1 MDRPIPGE
9 AGIASDAEIRSELAE
24 FRNHLDGIDP
34 RKGARAH
41 VDKDGRA
48 VLPKG
53 APRSVALVVAAANE
67 TPPSPTSGAVG
78 TARGRTRATTA
89 RAPCRSRWRAGGYSR
104 ARSTRVA

>member
-24 FRNHLDGIDP
+24 FRDHLDGIDP
-34 RKGARAH
+34 RKGARAY
-41 VDKDGRA
+41 VGKDGRA

-53 APRSVALVVAAANE
+53 GAARVALVVTAANE

-89 RAPCRSRWRAGGYSR
+89 RAPCRSRWRASLYSR
-104 ARSTRVA
+104 ACSTRVA